1 MFSNCG
7 IKHDNL
13 LLFHTNLLLRLQ
25 CDFNKEMCDRIFNDL
40 SDHLFNKW
48 SKTDGNILNF
58 FSQLDIKNQKTMLEW
73 SLVNIVR

>member
-7 IKHDNL
+7 FKHSEL

-25 CDFNKEMCDRIFNDL
+25 CDFNKEICDKIFSDL

-48 SKTDGNILNF
+48 LKTDRNILNF
-58 FSQLDIKNQKTMLEW
+58 FSQLDIKNQTAILKW
-73 SLVNIVR
+73 SINHIS